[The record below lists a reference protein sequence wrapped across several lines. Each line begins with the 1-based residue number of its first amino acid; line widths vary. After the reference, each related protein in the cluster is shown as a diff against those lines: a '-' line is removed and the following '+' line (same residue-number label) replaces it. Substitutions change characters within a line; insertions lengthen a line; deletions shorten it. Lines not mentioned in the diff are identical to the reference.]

1 MESTARYKPSARK
14 IVFFSLIALVI
25 GALHPIL
32 LMYQT
37 LLLAWLPYVYV
48 IAAALLYAGGGIIPA
63 AIMGVVG
70 IAGAY
75 WSMSPTIATVTLP
88 LTVLPAV
95 VIVLG
100 IRARKPF
107 FIQLRNALIAAV
119 AGALLAI
126 VLAIALIGGDM
137 VSQFMD
143 MLRSL
148 SDGAMPSLYEIYL
161 PVLESRGASVTYEQ
175 FLAAYREVL
184 ATMQILYETNL
195 AGAVLADSIVTA
207 LIAALWGNW
216 ISARHGDATAKS
228 FIGLAGWHMPS
239 NMTIGL
245 LLALAAGGIL
255 AAIGMRG
262 AEIAWAAISNIAS
275 LAFCVQLFAA
285 NDRRLKAAGATRGR
299 RTGLGILL
307 YVLIL
312 IVPIAKML
320 APLIGAASALFGRTG
335 AVTLW
340 KQKHDQS
347 DNSL

>member
-143 MLRSL
+143 VLRSI

-161 PVLESRGASVTYEQ
+161 PVLKSRDASVTYEQ

-216 ISARHGDATAKS
+216 ISARHGDATAES

-262 AEIAWAAISNIAS
+262 AEIAWAS

-285 NDRRLKAAGATRGR
+285 NDRRLKSAGATRGR
-299 RTGLGILL
+299 RTGMGILL

>member
-1 MESTARYKPSARK
+1 
-14 IVFFSLIALVI
+14 
-25 GALHPIL
+25 
-32 LMYQT
+32 
-37 LLLAWLPYVYV
+37 
-48 IAAALLYAGGGIIPA
+48 
-63 AIMGVVG
+63 
-70 IAGAY
+70 
-75 WSMSPTIATVTLP
+75 MSPTIATVTLP

-126 VLAIALIGGDM
+126 VLAVALIGGDM

-143 MLRSL
+143 MLRLL

-216 ISARHGDATAKS
+216 ISARHGDATAES
-228 FIGLAGWHMPS
+228 FIGLAGVAYALEHDDRAVAG
-239 NMTIGL
+239 IG
-245 LLALAAGGIL
+245 GG
-255 AAIGMRG
+255 RH
-262 AEIAWAAISNIAS
+262 
-275 LAFCVQLFAA
+275 
-285 NDRRLKAAGATRGR
+285 TRGDWNAR
-299 RTGLGILL
+299 RGNRLGSNQQYRLSRLL
-307 YVLIL
+307 RPALRGERS
-312 IVPIAKML
+312 PSESRGRNARQ
-320 APLIGAASALFGRTG
+320 AHRHGHSAVRADSDRADCKDARTSHRRSVG
-335 AVTLW
+335 AVRTHRRGHALEA
-340 KQKHDQS
+340 KA
-347 DNSL
+347 

>member
-32 LMYQT
+32 LTYQT

-63 AIMGVVG
+63 AIMGIAG

-75 WSMSPTIATVTLP
+75 WSMSPAIATVTLP

-143 MLRSL
+143 MLRLL

-216 ISARHGDATAKS
+216 ISARHGDATAES

-255 AAIGMRG
+255 AA
-262 AEIAWAAISNIAS
+262 IAWAAISNIAS

-299 RTGLGILL
+299 RTGMGILL